1 MEENSENQGVQLI
14 NISADKFVEQLK
26 SGIEEFSCKRII
38 GNVNVRLPER
48 TGIINFRE
56 CVFANELVVHIDE
69 VNSIRFYNSEI
80 KGRFYIES
88 NKEGATVLFDACPSI
103 FSIEAEDLRSSQ
115 ITIRESLVEN
125 KIQFLT
131 CHNASLYIR
140 SSTIKGQISFDAYG
154 LPLKM
159 DQVRISSSEC
169 GNLSLSHGLAFE
181 RVLLE
186 SGTFSSISSHANIK
200 QFQIIGVKN
209 IIDKLLIDSFGSTIE
224 VLVANAEIGT
234 LTLDYE
240 IGKSSF
246 RLLNS
251 KIKSSWN
258 MKYAAPHEL
267 HALNLDL
274 QDCSLY
280 FDNTRLS
287 NCVFS
292 NVTWPKDMKLC
303 SIHPENSKEKYA
315 SLRESYRQL
324 KKAMLNDGNNFDSLV
339 LYRNEMEAHWAL
351 VRHPKST
358 GLHQSF
364 LFSRIYGVERGLQD
378 WQNKF
383 LLWLGYHVSDHGQSF
398 MRPLFWLFVFHMFF
412 FLIAIAV
419 GYNGF
424 YFTSNL
430 EEWGATADFVGSYL
444 YLLNPVHKLPDT
456 HGGMLIVDFFMRLSS
471 GFFIYHIIR
480 ASRKFAKV

>member
-1 MEENSENQGVQLI
+1 MKTQGVRLI
-14 NISADKFVEQLK
+14 DISADKFVEELK
-26 SGIEEFSCKRII
+26 SGIEDFSAKRII
-38 GNVNVRLPER
+38 GNVNARVSER
-48 TGIINFRE
+48 IGIINFRE
-56 CVFANELVVHIDE
+56 CVFANDFLVHLDE
-69 VNSIRFYNSEI
+69 ASSIRFYNSEV
-80 KGRFYIES
+80 KGRFYIDS
-88 NKEGATVLFDACPSI
+88 HKEGATVVFDACPYI
-103 FSIEAEDLRSSQ
+103 FSIEAEDLSSSQ
-115 ITIRESLVEN
+115 VTIRESIVKN

-131 CHNASLYIR
+131 CLNASLYIR
-140 SSTIKGQISFDAYG
+140 SSTIEGQISFGAYG

-159 DQVRISSSEC
+159 NQVRISYSKC
-169 GNLSLSHGLAFE
+169 QNLDFSHGLTFE

-186 SGTFSSISSHANIK
+186 NGTFSSISSCSGIK
-200 QFQIIGVKN
+200 QFHVLGTKNRIG
-209 IIDKLLIDSFGSTIE
+209 KLLIDSFGSTIE
-224 VLVANAEIGT
+224 VLVANAEIET

-240 IGKSSF
+240 ISKSSF

-251 KIKSSWN
+251 KIKSAWN

-280 FDNTRLS
+280 FDNTLLS

-292 NVTWPKDMKLC
+292 NVIWPTDMKLC
-303 SIHPENSKEKYA
+303 SIHPDNSKEQYA

-324 KKAMLNDGNNFDSLV
+324 KKAMLSEGNNFDSLV
-339 LYRNEMEAHWAL
+339 LYRNEMEAHWGL

-358 GLHQSF
+358 GLHRSF
-364 LFSRIYGVERGLQD
+364 LFSRIYGIERGLQD

-398 MRPLFWLFVFHMFF
+398 IRPLIWLFIFHQFF
-412 FLIAIAV
+412 FLIAIALN
-419 GYNGF
+419 YNGF
-424 YFTSNL
+424 YFTTNHDWSAV
-430 EEWGATADFVGSYL
+430 WDFIGSYF
-444 YLLNPVHKLPDT
+444 YLLNPVHKLPDASS
-456 HGGMLIVDFFMRLSS
+456 GGMLILDFFMRLSS